1 MEAGNPTQVLKK
13 SSQCSNSFSLSK
25 KKKKK
30 GRKEETSLGKEVCM
44 KYQ

>member
-30 GRKEETSLGKEVCM
+30 EGRKKQAWVKKCV
-44 KYQ
+44 